1 MRETIAITF
10 NDVRVGDYVLSLG
23 DITFTYPDLVTY
35 TQELNDVTQIFKT
48 GSGCAFAPSVIPA
61 DTPMVVMR

>member
-1 MRETIAITF
+1 MRETITITF

-23 DITFTYPDLVTY
+23 GITFTYPDFVTY
-35 TQELNDVTQIFKT
+35 TESLNGVTQIFKT

-61 DTPMVVMR
+61 DTPMVVTR